1 MVGAGFTTMI
11 DYEVAYKK
19 LRRYIVGGLCDK
31 DCPECEMKRKYIRAL
46 DSRVMSL
53 VDRVCH
59 GCFKPFE
66 SESPGA
72 EYCQIC
78 SNRVVLDDKYVKV
91 IPFQR
96 GRVWVCVGK
105 RSKRRLGV
113 VRYNEKRG
121 EYCYYSRK
129 SYYSPETLSSI
140 SALLTLLTENREP
153 ND

>member
-11 DYEVAYKK
+11 DYERAYKK
-19 LRRYIVGGLCDK
+19 LMRYIVGDLCDK
-31 DCPECEMKRKYIRAL
+31 DCPECEMKRKYIQAL
-46 DSRVMSL
+46 DSRVMPS
-53 VDRVCH
+53 VESVCH
-59 GCFKPFE
+59 RCFKPFE
-66 SESPGA
+66 AQSPDI
-72 EYCQIC
+72 EYCPIC

-113 VRYNEKRG
+113 IRYNEKRG
-121 EYCYYSRK
+121 EYCYYSGR

-140 SALLTLLTENREP
+140 SALLTLLTENRSL